1 MPVVWIMCAGFF
13 VVGFFG
19 VCMFFVFCFLKIIAL
34 STVSP
39 LKHTENLAQSVC
51 SAGSGVWFNS

>member
-19 VCMFFVFCFLKIIAL
+19 VCMFFVFFLKIIAL

>member
-1 MPVVWIMCAGFF
+1 MRVFLLGAFLVFACFLFF
-13 VVGFFG
+13 
-19 VCMFFVFCFLKIIAL
+19 FLKIIAL